1 MDDSTYWWSYYPDFS
16 SFVRSGF
23 HHFNYKA
30 FIVSSSTDF
39 SSNIATA
46 FADAHEAICL
56 DNKVYTQQRHISSK
70 SHLSLVLQH
79 DSPAT

>member
-1 MDDSTYWWSYYPDFS
+1 MVDYTYWRSYYPDFS
-16 SFVRSGF
+16 SFVHSGF
-23 HHFNYKA
+23 HHFHYKA

-70 SHLSLVLQH
+70 SHLSIVLQH